1 MRVCL
6 FIPGHPM
13 EFPQIRALVDQAL
26 ADGKLTQQEMDEIMK
41 AIMADN
47 VVSAD
52 ELKVLDEIER
62 KILENEIDLE

>member
-1 MRVCL
+1 
-6 FIPGHPM
+6 M
-13 EFPQIRALVDQAL
+13 EFPKIRALVDRAL

-41 AIMADN
+41 AIMADD

-62 KILENEIDLE
+62 KILENEIELE